1 MENKQIPLRNL
12 IEGLKY
18 ILNSFSYTNYSIIS
32 AIFKSYYPQFDEIIE
47 NTKLN
52 GTSDIILSYGNNNY
66 VLKVFLDEILQ
77 QKAKCNDISYTTIT
91 FNGYIHTTED
101 YVLKTLCN
109 KLNIYSRSGFDSYQ
123 KELQAHFEKTTLDKD
138 GRQHLIVIYY
148 ENFEH
153 LMKKK
158 KQILLYTLL
167 ELISHSSNI
176 ILIGFTN
183 NYNLIDL
190 MEKRIRS
197 RFSQKTVFITVPTIE
212 AVFFGIEKLIKCNP
226 LAINTRRDAPKT
238 ALDKFHECLIGMET
252 ANFVLLINKYI
263 SLGCSIKE
271 ILTKIKY
278 VLSMVHKDLNS
289 YFMTTEKKVDETI
302 SNDKVISI
310 INTALDEIIDKEEK
324 GSYSILLRNFPKLH
338 ITLLLCLCHCTA
350 DYKEKITIGM
360 IYKKYYEMIF
370 MPNKGKV
377 QKSKL
382 DLTLVKKYLEELANS
397 NLILIKND
405 DKYGCIYELKMPLSE
420 TVKVI
425 RSLSSTNKL
434 DDDMRHI
441 SETIKY

>member
-1 MENKQIPLRNL
+1 MENEQIPLRNL
-12 IEGLKY
+12 MEGLKY

-32 AIFKSYYPQFDEIIE
+32 AIFKQYYLQFEEIIE

-52 GTSDIILSYGNNNY
+52 GASDIILSYGNNNY
-66 VLKVFLDEILQ
+66 VLKVFLDELLKK
-77 QKAKCNDISYTTIT
+77 KANLNDISYTTIT
-91 FNGYIHTTED
+91 FNGYIHTTEEN
-101 YVLKTLCN
+101 VLKTLCN
-109 KLNIYSRSGFDSYQ
+109 KLNIQSRSGFDSYQ

-138 GRQHLIVIYY
+138 GRPHLIVIYY

-197 RFSQKTVFITVPTIE
+197 RFSQKTVFITVPKIDD
-212 AVFFGIEKLIKCNP
+212 VILGIQQLIKGNP
-226 LAINTRRDAPKT
+226 LAMNTKKDAPKT
-238 ALDKFHECLIGMET
+238 ALDQFYECLIGMET
-252 ANFVLLINKYI
+252 ANFVLLIHRYI
-263 SLGCSIKE
+263 NLGCSIKD

-278 VLSMVHKDLNS
+278 VLSMVNQDLNS
-289 YFMTTEKKVDETI
+289 YFMTTEKKIDETI
-302 SNDKVISI
+302 SKEKVISI
-310 INTALDEIIDKEEK
+310 INKVLNEIIDKEEK
-324 GSYSILLRNFPKLH
+324 GSYFIFLRNFPKLH
-338 ITLLLCLCHCTA
+338 ITLLLCLCHCTL

-370 MPNKGKV
+370 MPNRGKV

-382 DLTLVKKYLEELANS
+382 DLTLVRKYLEELANS

-425 RSLSSTNKL
+425 RSLSAINKL

-441 SETIKY
+441 AETIKY